1 MRIKHWILTVGI
13 LLSTPFWADAQDFA
27 YVDTQYVLEQ
37 IPEYGQAQRE
47 IDRLSLQWTGEVEA
61 LLSEADA
68 LQQSFDAERI
78 LLTDEMQE
86 ERLAVIQAKKDE
98 ARDLRIRYFG
108 PQGELFKKRSELVKP
123 IQDQVYN
130 AVRAVARSERLD
142 FIFDKNGSATML
154 FANDDYDVSDKV
166 LDELGY

>member
-1 MRIKHWILTVGI
+1 MRIKIVISLFA
-13 LLSTPFWADAQDFA
+13 LLVSTTSWAQKFA
-27 YVDTQYVLEQ
+27 YVDTQYILEQ

-47 IDRLSLQWTGEVEA
+47 IDRLSQQWSGEVEA

-68 LQQSFDAERI
+68 LQQAFDAEKI

-86 ERLAVIQAKKDE
+86 ERLAAIQSKRNE

-108 PQGELFKKRSELVKP
+108 PEGELFKKRAQLVKP

-130 AVRAVARSERLD
+130 AVRAVAREENLD
-142 FIFDKNGSATML
+142 FVFDKTGSVTML
-154 FANDDYDVSDKV
+154 FAEEEFDISDDI